1 SGDDNEGGNE
11 SGSAVLDGLVDEAM
25 KSHEAGPDIVGSLDG
40 LPPSRPEHAKRHIVG
55 NTKQN
60 NNDEHGDQAQVIGD
74 AKCVGSNGTNTS
86 TGLPVNK
93 ILDEIAGH
101 MNLQAHNGVSDSKD
115 TGYDSDVAAQIT
127 GLRV

>member
-1 SGDDNEGGNE
+1 LHDTGRSDDDNEGGHE

-25 KSHEAGPDIVGSLDG
+25 SLDA
-40 LPPSRPEHAKRHIVG
+40 LPPSRPERAKRHVVG

-74 AKCVGSNGTNTS
+74 AKCVESNGTNA

-93 ILDEIAGH
+93 ILDEIAAE
-101 MNLQAHNGVSDSKD
+101 QR
-115 TGYDSDVAAQIT
+115 I
-127 GLRV
+127 